1 MNIRQI
7 AYLAGVSVAT
17 VSRCINQPEKVSE
30 ETRNHIIGVMKRVDY
45 IPNPSAKSLST
56 GYTKT
61 ILCVIPTPVS
71 YTQLDVYKRQVSDKE
86 EGPADSGDCQHIS

>member
-45 IPNPSAKSLST
+45 IPNPPPKA
-56 GYTKT
+56 
-61 ILCVIPTPVS
+61 CQPVIQRPS
-71 YTQLDVYKRQVSDKE
+71 YV
-86 EGPADSGDCQHIS
+86 

>member
-45 IPNPSAKSLST
+45 IPNPSDQKPFNRL
-56 GYTKT
+56 
-61 ILCVIPTPVS
+61 
-71 YTQLDVYKRQVSDKE
+71 YKDHPMCNPDPLQ
-86 EGPADSGDCQHIS
+86 